1 MKSLKEQ
8 NPIVLALAI
17 IGIIAV
23 LYGGWTVYQRHIS
36 EEMENAIRYGP
47 PPPGVAELNKPST
60 QPPPPQ

>member
-23 LYGGWTVYQRHIS
+23 LYGGWMVYQQHVAT
-36 EEMENAIRYGP
+36 EQTQTFFGAP
-47 PPPGVAELNKPST
+47 PQGAAAGLYQPSK
-60 QPPPPQ
+60 QPPPQ